1 MTEGDRIEA
10 LTALLTETEAA
21 HGVYESNELKGVYD
35 QAWPSWYADYAVEHG
50 VGDLLGQAITADEL
64 AEFLATTFTDYK
76 ENEREPSDGWAA
88 YTARRLGTD
97 L

>member
-21 HGVYESNELKGVYD
+21 HGVYERNELMGVYD

-50 VGDLLGQAITADEL
+50 VGDLLGQAVTADEL
-64 AEFLATTFTDYK
+64 AEFLATTFTDFK
-76 ENEREPSDGWAA
+76 ENEPEPSEGWAA
-88 YTARRLGTD
+88 YTARRLETV